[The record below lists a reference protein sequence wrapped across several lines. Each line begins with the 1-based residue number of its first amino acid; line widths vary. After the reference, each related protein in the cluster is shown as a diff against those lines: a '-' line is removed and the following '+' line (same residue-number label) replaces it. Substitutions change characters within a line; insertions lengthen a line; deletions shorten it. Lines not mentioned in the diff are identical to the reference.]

1 MKMKTVAVESSSE
14 LALTEGVGEV
24 TLAGTPRAGPFED
37 AELIEAG
44 TPCVP
49 LLSGEVTDAGTPWS
63 EPSTPCDV
71 MEAGMP

>member
-1 MKMKTVAVESSSE
+1 MKTVAVESSSE
-14 LALTEGVGEV
+14 LGVAGGLDEV
-24 TLAGTPRAGPFED
+24 TLAGTPCAGPFAE
-37 AELIEAG
+37 AELMEAG

-49 LLSGEVTDAGTPWS
+49 LLSGEVTDAGTPCS